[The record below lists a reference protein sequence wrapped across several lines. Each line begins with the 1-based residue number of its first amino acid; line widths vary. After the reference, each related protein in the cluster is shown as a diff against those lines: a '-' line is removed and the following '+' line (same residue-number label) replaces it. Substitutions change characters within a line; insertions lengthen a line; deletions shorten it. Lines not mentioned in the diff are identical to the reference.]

1 MLEVI
6 EASAPFNMEGC
17 VDADPK
23 AIVLMSTLEGC
34 CHPRA
39 TRLKHRLVACQS
51 GEQLSL
57 LQAEVTHLLTLSFGQ
72 AEASR
77 RLQALQ

>member
-1 MLEVI
+1 MLEI
-6 EASAPFNMEGC
+6 IDAPAPFDMEGC
-17 VDADPK
+17 IDADPK
-23 AIVLMSTLEGC
+23 AIVLMGTLDGC

-39 TRLKHRLVACQS
+39 MRLKQRLVNCHS
-51 GEQLSL
+51 CEQLSL

-72 AEASR
+72 AEAAR